1 MPTPSLL
8 IVPARFKTG
17 TLYSQIPVPVAPST
31 SSVGDFTV
39 TRNTAARRFDSA
51 GLVASVAS
59 GIPRLDYYTSGGVTG
74 CPALLVEPSGTNLCL
89 QSENFS
95 TTWSPTNTVVSG
107 NVAGTTDPAGG
118 NTADQIFET
127 ATSGNHFLA
136 QTMTIVSGTTYVGSV
151 FYKKAAGSPDW
162 MQVAFSTTGLAGF
175 ANFNLTSGTVG
186 NVFAGATGRIENY
199 GNGWYR
205 CTLIQTASA
214 NGTSGG
220 PIIVFTNNTNSI
232 TRFVSYTGNTATSI
246 YAWGAQLETGS
257 VATSYI
263 PTTTGTGSRSADVI
277 SVSGAVSG
285 SIGQTEG
292 VLYIECESNNASD
305 DVISINRNAA
315 NAVAIYKNANNSYL
329 GRIYHSS
336 TSIIFTSAS
345 GVTGTVKIA
354 VAYKSGDSTMYING
368 SRVGTLDTTAIT
380 FGAAL
385 NTLAVNKATALY
397 EGVKPSRIRA
407 VALYSTRLTDAELAT
422 LTT

>member
-17 TLYSQIPVPVAPST
+17 KLYSQIPT
-31 SSVGDFTV
+31 SGAGDFTV
-39 TRNTAARRFDSA
+39 TRNTAARRFNSA
-51 GLVASVAS
+51 GLIESVAS

-74 CPALLVEPSGTNLCL
+74 CPALLVEPAGTNLCL
-89 QSENFS
+89 QSENLDIFP
-95 TTWSPTNTVVSG
+95 WNPTNTAVTV

-127 ATSGNHFLA
+127 AASGTHFLA
-136 QTMTIVSGTTYVGSV
+136 QTMTIVSGTTYVGSI

-186 NVFAGATGRIENY
+186 LTGAGCTGRIENY

-205 CTLIQTASA
+205 CTLIQTANA

-220 PIIVFTNNTNSI
+220 PIIVFTNNTNSV

-263 PTTTGTGSRSADVI
+263 PTTAGTGSRSADVI

-292 VLYIECESNNASD
+292 VLYIECESNNGED
-305 DVISINRNAA
+305 DVFNINRSAA
-315 NAVAIYKNANNSYL
+315 NAITIYKNANNSYL

-354 VAYKSGDSTMYING
+354 IAYKSGDSTMYLNG
-368 SRVGTLDTTAIT
+368 SRVGTLNTTAIT

-385 NTLAVNKATALY
+385 NYL
-397 EGVKPSRIRA
+397 GVDKSSAFFSGIKPSRIRA
-407 VALYSTRLTDAELAT
+407 VALYNTRLTDAELAT
-422 LTT
+422 LTTP

>member
-17 TLYSQIPVPVAPST
+17 KLYSQIPT
-31 SSVGDFTV
+31 SGAGDFTV
-39 TRNTAARRFDSA
+39 TRNTEARRFNSA
-51 GLVASVAS
+51 GLIESVAS

-127 ATSGNHFLA
+127 VTSGNHFLA

-205 CTLIQTASA
+205 CILIQTATA

-220 PIIVFTNNTNSI
+220 PIIVFTNNTNSV

-246 YAWGAQLETGS
+246 YAWGAQLETGT

-263 PTTTGTGSRSADVI
+263 PTTAGTGSRSADVI

-292 VLYIECESNNASD
+292 TIYAEVDVRNIADSKAIIQSD
-305 DVISINRNAA
+305 DGTADNRLILFIGTAPNRIQFLTVAAGANTVVSGSIATGINKIAA
-315 NAVAIYKNANNSYL
+315 SYFSGSVQL
-329 GRIYHSS
+329 YLNGS
-336 TSIIFTSAS
+336 FLAS
-345 GVTGTVKIA
+345 GTPTAFPTVTRNNFSLGTRISAGV
-354 VAYKSGDSTMYING
+354 Y
-368 SRVGTLDTTAIT
+368 
-380 FGAAL
+380 GAQF
-385 NTLAVNKATALY
+385 ND
-397 EGVKPSRIRA
+397 RIRA
-407 VALYSTRLTDAELAT
+407 AALYTTRLNAAELAT
-422 LTT
+422 LTAL

>member
-1 MPTPSLL
+1 
-8 IVPARFKTG
+8 
-17 TLYSQIPVPVAPST
+17 
-31 SSVGDFTV
+31 
-39 TRNTAARRFDSA
+39 
-51 GLVASVAS
+51 
-59 GIPRLDYYTSGGVTG
+59 
-74 CPALLVEPSGTNLCL
+74 L
-89 QSENFS
+89 QSENLDIFP
-95 TTWSPTNTVVSG
+95 WNPTNTAVTV

-127 ATSGNHFLA
+127 AASGTHFLA
-136 QTMTIVSGTTYVGSV
+136 QTMTIVSGTTYVGSI

-186 NVFAGATGRIENY
+186 LTGAGCTGRIENY

-205 CTLIQTASA
+205 CTLIQTANA

-220 PIIVFTNNTNSI
+220 PIIVFTNNTNSA
-232 TRFVSYTGNTATSI
+232 TRFVSYAGNTATSI

-263 PTTTGTGSRSADVI
+263 PTTAGTGSRSADVI

-292 VLYIECESNNASD
+292 VLYIECESNNGED
-305 DVISINRNAA
+305 DVFNINRSAA
-315 NAVAIYKNANNSYL
+315 NAITIYKNANNSYL

-354 VAYKSGDSTMYING
+354 IAYKSGDSTMYLNG
-368 SRVGTLDTTAIT
+368 SRVGTLNTTAIT

-385 NTLAVNKATALY
+385 NYL
-397 EGVKPSRIRA
+397 GVDKSSAFFSGIKPSRIRA
-407 VALYSTRLTDAELAT
+407 VALYNTRLTDAELAT
-422 LTT
+422 LTTP